1 MNNYLQLLGE
11 NINDVIFDKVL
22 DIYEKDISNLE
33 KKINTINNKIHL
45 YEKIA
50 SR

>member
-11 NINDVIFDKVL
+11 NINDV
-22 DIYEKDISNLE
+22 NLE

-45 YEKIA
+45 YKTNK
-50 SR
+50 RLYNLWFKFYC